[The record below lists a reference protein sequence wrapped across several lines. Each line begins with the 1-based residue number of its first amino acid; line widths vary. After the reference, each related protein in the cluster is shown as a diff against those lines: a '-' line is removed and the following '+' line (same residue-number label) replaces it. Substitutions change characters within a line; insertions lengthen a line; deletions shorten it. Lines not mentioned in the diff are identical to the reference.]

1 MPVVLL
7 ESLTGWHWLA
17 LAVVVLFLR
26 ALVGR
31 WLIAPAVAG
40 LAVAI
45 AMALVPLAWPL
56 QLGAFAVVTLIAGGI
71 YWRWLR
77 PPPLTH
83 TTKKLHKRKARLLG
97 MRASLMAPIKAGRGT
112 VQLQDALWPVTC
124 GEDLPAGTLV
134 EITGYDKNIL
144 HVSRASL
151 GRR

>member
-1 MPVVLL
+1 MLL
-7 ESLTGWHWLA
+7 ESITGWHWLA
-17 LAVVVLFLR
+17 LAVVVLVLR
-26 ALVGR
+26 MLAGP
-31 WLIAPAVAG
+31 WLIAPAVAA

-56 QLGAFAVVTLIAGGI
+56 QFGVFAAVALVAGGI

-83 TTKKLHKRKARLLG
+83 ATKKVHKRKARLLG
-97 MRASLMAPIKAGRGT
+97 MRASLMVPIKAGRGT

-134 EITGYDKNIL
+134 EVTGYDKNIL
-144 HVSRASL
+144 HVSKASP
-151 GRR
+151 GRS